1 MERDTGK
8 ASAQF
13 SEGKTVLVNTR
24 VLQNVSCDIF
34 QYDLICTR
42 TEEVGW
48 YSWAE
53 FSKGTLERGYTHT
66 THPQRNET
74 RQESPNGKPG
84 AKHLW
89 KHRTELN
96 FILAIK
102 RCSTVC
108 FDLTLLI
115 RSMTVLERWKI
126 TSDEVDWFLGKRLSC
141 SQFSPTASVRDDR
154 QIVWVDLETDIE
166 EAVLSHD
173 TITFINKHF
182 RIHNLD
188 CCTNLPYQYLS
199 KKTDQAVCQFNRTKK
214 KEAWKFLLQEELN
227 IFHSF
232 SPNIWWNCRLQ
243 LYYRPQWEILP
254 PIPAD

>member
-13 SEGKTVLVNTR
+13 SEGKKFLVNTR

-34 QYDLICTR
+34 QYDLTCTR

-74 RQESPNGKPG
+74 RKESPNGKPG
-84 AKHLW
+84 AWFPLETQNW
-89 KHRTELN
+89 TEGQV
-96 FILAIK
+96 LAIK

-126 TSDEVDWFLGKRLSC
+126 MSDEVYWFLGKHLSC

-182 RIHNLD
+182 RIPWLLHKLA
-188 CCTNLPYQYLS
+188 LS
-199 KKTDQAVCQFNRTKK
+199 
-214 KEAWKFLLQEELN
+214 
-227 IFHSF
+227 IFKQKNWS
-232 SPNIWWNCRLQ
+232 SSMPT
-243 LYYRPQWEILP
+243 
-254 PIPAD
+254 